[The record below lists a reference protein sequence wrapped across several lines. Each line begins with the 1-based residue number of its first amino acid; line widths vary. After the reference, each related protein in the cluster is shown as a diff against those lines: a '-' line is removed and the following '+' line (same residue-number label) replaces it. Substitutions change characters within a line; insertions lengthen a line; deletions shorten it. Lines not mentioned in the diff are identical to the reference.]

1 MSERGL
7 PWPHGAAS
15 ATDEEAGPRVGM
27 GRAGKAAGALSS
39 SPTAKKGSS
48 ELTPEF

>member
-15 ATDEEAGPRVGM
+15 AAEEEAGPWVGM

-39 SPTAKKGSS
+39 SPALGKKR
-48 ELTPEF
+48 EF